1 MILDRPFSTLAP
13 LRAAFRFFAPIML
26 LLAALACIGASMPA
40 SAQAKWSDLSAQRQD
55 ALQPLAGEWDK
66 LDSVRRKK
74 WLVIADRYPS
84 MAPKEQKRMQAR
96 MAEWA
101 RLSPEQRR
109 EARENYKKAKT
120 VPTEQKKAEWKQ
132 YQTLPD
138 AQKQQLAETAEQ
150 KKPARQKAQQREQEG
165 KVVKPVPPQ
174 KGAVTQPAT
183 PPAPATAVPARA
195 N

>member
-1 MILDRPFSTLAP
+1 
-13 LRAAFRFFAPIML
+13 ML
-26 LLAALACIGASMPA
+26 LLAALAFVGISAPA
-40 SAQAKWSDLSAQRQD
+40 SAQAKWSELSAPRQD
-55 ALQPLAGEWDK
+55 ALKPLAGEWDK

-74 WLVIADRYPS
+74 WLVIADRYPTMS
-84 MAPKEQKRMQAR
+84 LKEQKRLHAR

-120 VPTEQKKAEWKQ
+120 VPPEQKKAEWKQ

-138 AQKQQLAETAEQ
+138 AQKQQLADTAEQ
-150 KKPARQKAQQREQEG
+150 SKPARQKAQQREQEG
-165 KVVKPVPPQ
+165 KVVKPVPPK
-174 KGAVTQPAT
+174 KGAAATPAP
-183 PPAPATAVPARA
+183 PPAPATAAPARA